1 MSEAVR
7 AMFTEHVKGRI
18 QSRPSLEQL
27 VNTLSAELK
36 TLDNTFI
43 IIDGLDELRDN
54 AHKAELLQTLESLDP
69 LPQLMVT
76 SRPVQAIHT
85 WFTET
90 AKPDRYRVSEYDEQN
105 DQAEYHC
112 DNCNLS
118 DDDSDGSDDGTSSAP
133 SSLGSSTL
141 DFDIVDAHDAAKEDA
156 VGKEVDAPQQEDDEW
171 RWASSYRC
179 DKCQRD
185 VCVNCYEKHTVC
197 LGCNSAKTTFQWAW
211 PGSVIITAHL
221 DDLERYILWRI
232 DTSDNLKALLQNARS
247 KAASLADQIVIRVQ
261 SESCKMF
268 LLAKFHMNA
277 LEEQVTARELLNA
290 LETLPSNITTI
301 YDSVFGRIGNMRLA
315 STLERLLNIVATAR
329 RLLSTEALSHA
340 LIVQPEDV
348 EIDELQL
355 SDIRHLAA
363 MCAGLL
369 EIDHFGFVRLS
380 HETIGHYIAQ
390 KGLNQSKSGH
400 RILAEICLAYLQ
412 FDAFSSGACN
422 GPDRKALIDKRR
434 ETYPFYIYATTHWGI
449 HARRA
454 NEQMPLLL
462 QSDVVSKLALSFTTK
477 LDHVAAAA
485 QFMWLDD
492 IETSSGWDAE
502 YGVHGLH
509 ISAYF
514 GLTDTVSALL
524 ATNTNVD
531 VEDCLQTTP
540 LMYAAQAGHATTVY
554 ALLHSGADPGRICGR
569 KRTALHRACLRE
581 NIEIVKQLVSSPKDI
596 AVNALDARFYDM
608 TALMLAVDLDLEDM
622 VKLLLMR
629 QDIDVSMVRP
639 SHMRQNALLMAVSFG
654 QCNIVDVLLSDGRVS
669 VESQDASRH
678 SALTLACYDDL
689 ADMAALLLKHGASMD
704 AKDIHGG
711 PPLLRAV
718 DGNGLECV
726 RVLIDRGAD
735 VNFKDFHGRGILHGC
750 AINSRATILRHL
762 LQNVK
767 GLDPNIQDDNGNTPL
782 HDAVATDSE
791 AVARVLLDHGA
802 RTDIKANNGRTPLR
816 AARDAD
822 HVGLFELLSA
832 ARVKEIKNA
841 DTDLHGPVRQ
851 NTLNDKNYVMPIDA
865 AVQRL
870 SGKALD
876 LYLDEMGPAADSAI
890 LDDKQTL
897 LHIAAEYG
905 QTDNVRILLRRGANI
920 QAKNKWGLT
929 PLHSAALKGWYD
941 TVTVLIEAGANLNER
956 DMFDRTP
963 LAFATYE
970 IRQTALAFLLLKN
983 GATFAS
989 YEADSLLP
997 TLAHAIDANELE
1009 VVKILVEGGVPFQM
1023 KDTYR
1028 ATPYQ
1033 RAKQAGLED
1042 IAQYLYDQARAE
1054 KRQRR
1059 QQREM
1064 KPPSATETTLS
1075 LPPQLETEGTLVQM
1089 LETENTVE
1097 VTKSTPPEVS
1107 TTATVSKAKELKES
1121 SSKPVHTRLGF
1132 TERELVLLSVIALLI
1147 AILLYTRA

>member
-1 MSEAVR
+1 M
-7 AMFTEHVKGRI
+7 
-18 QSRPSLEQL
+18 
-27 VNTLSAELK
+27 
-36 TLDNTFI
+36 
-43 IIDGLDELRDN
+43 
-54 AHKAELLQTLESLDP
+54 
-69 LPQLMVT
+69 
-76 SRPVQAIHT
+76 
-85 WFTET
+85 
-90 AKPDRYRVSEYDEQN
+90 
-105 DQAEYHC
+105 
-112 DNCNLS
+112 
-118 DDDSDGSDDGTSSAP
+118 
-133 SSLGSSTL
+133 
-141 DFDIVDAHDAAKEDA
+141 
-156 VGKEVDAPQQEDDEW
+156 
-171 RWASSYRC
+171 
-179 DKCQRD
+179 
-185 VCVNCYEKHTVC
+185 
-197 LGCNSAKTTFQWAW
+197 
-211 PGSVIITAHL
+211 
-221 DDLERYILWRI
+221 
-232 DTSDNLKALLQNARS
+232 
-247 KAASLADQIVIRVQ
+247 
-261 SESCKMF
+261 
-268 LLAKFHMNA
+268 
-277 LEEQVTARELLNA
+277 RELLNA
-290 LETLPSNITTI
+290 LESLPSNISSI
-301 YDSVFGRIGNMRLA
+301 YDSVFARIGNLRLA

-329 RLLSTEALSHA
+329 RLLSIEALSHA
-340 LIVQPEDV
+340 LVVQPGDI
-348 EIDELQL
+348 EIDDLQL

-380 HETIGHYIAQ
+380 HETIGHYITQ

-400 RILAEICLAYLQ
+400 WILAEICLAYLQ
-412 FDAFSSGACN
+412 FKDFSSGACM
-422 GPDRKALIDKRR
+422 GPDRKTLIDKRR
-434 ETYPFYIYATTHWGI
+434 EKYPFYIYATTHWGI
-449 HARRA
+449 HTRRA
-454 NEQMPLLL
+454 KEQTPLLL
-462 QSDVVSKLALSFTTK
+462 QSDVVSKLALSFTTN
-477 LDHVAAAA
+477 LDYVAAAA

-509 ISAYF
+509 LSAYF

-524 ATNTNVD
+524 ATNTDVD

-540 LMYAAQAGHATTVY
+540 LMYAAQAGHAMIVY

-569 KRTALHRACLRE
+569 KRTALHRACLGQ
-581 NIEIVKQLVSSPKDI
+581 NLEIVKQLVSSPKDI

-608 TALMLAVDLDLEDM
+608 TALMLAVDVDQEEM

-629 QDIDVSMVRP
+629 QDIDVSKVRP
-639 SHMRQNALLMAVSFG
+639 SHMRNNAFLMAVVFG
-654 QCNIVDVLLSDGRVS
+654 LCNIVDMLLSDGRVS
-669 VESQDASRH
+669 IESQDSSRH
-678 SALTLACYDDL
+678 SALTLACYEDL

-718 DGNGLECV
+718 DSNGLECV
-726 RVLIDRGAD
+726 RVLIEHGAD

-762 LQNVK
+762 LQNVD

-782 HDAVATDSE
+782 HDAVACGSE
-791 AVARVLLDHGA
+791 PVARVLLDHGA

-822 HVGLFELLSA
+822 RAGLFELLSA
-832 ARVKEIKNA
+832 ARVKESKSA
-841 DTDLHGPVRQ
+841 DADLHGPVRQ
-851 NTLNDKNYVMPIDA
+851 NTLNDANYIMPIDA

-870 SGKALD
+870 NGKALD
-876 LYLDEMGPAADSAI
+876 VYLDDMGSKADDAI
-890 LDDKQTL
+890 RDDKQTL

-920 QAKNKWGLT
+920 QSKNKWGLT

-941 TVTVLIEAGANLNER
+941 TVTVLIEAGADLNDR
-956 DMFDRTP
+956 DMLGRTP

-970 IRQTALAFLLLKN
+970 IRQTALAFLLLKS

-997 TLAHAIDANELE
+997 TLAQAIDANELE

-1023 KDTYR
+1023 KDTFR

-1033 RAKQAGLED
+1033 RAKRAGLED
-1042 IAQYLYDQARAE
+1042 IAQYLYDQAREE

-1059 QQREM
+1059 QQQQQEM
-1064 KPPSATETTLS
+1064 NSPSGSETIS
-1075 LPPQLETEGTLVQM
+1075 PLPLQLETEETLVEA

-1107 TTATVSKAKELKES
+1107 TTATISEAGELKES
-1121 SSKPVHTRLGF
+1121 SSKPVHTRFGF

-1147 AILLYTRA
+1147 AMLLYTRA